1 MNGSVRD
8 QDAQYCR
15 GARMRSAVVV
25 GLVVVAVAAALWF
38 PASDALA
45 QDLISNVVPGL
56 EVTTFWVGTVYYGDR
71 DYTIISMPS
80 ELVGAAGIKTLND
93 EKTNSTDNYV
103 QFDLGHDADVYIAY
117 DNRAISLPNW
127 MSDYTATGT
136 SIGVTDE
143 GATPLQLYMKTFDA
157 GLVVLGGNMATGAVG
172 ANTNYM
178 VLVVPLPDPAVH
190 VVAPRFIE
198 LGERLTMTAIVSHL
212 EGEIEYQWS
221 KVGVGDLPGEDG
233 PSMTV
238 DTVDESHEGS
248 YQVEVWVGAGD
259 RIESAPR
266 FVEVVPVGSMPVA
279 GAVGLGLLIGAC
291 VFAGAA
297 AVRRKNR

>member
-1 MNGSVRD
+1 MNGSVRN
-8 QDAQYCR
+8 QQAQYCS
-15 GARMRSAVVV
+15 GARTRIAVVV
-25 GLVVVAVAAALWF
+25 GFAVAVLAAALWF

-45 QDLISNVVPGL
+45 QDLISNVVPDL
-56 EVTTFWVGTVYYGDR
+56 EVTTFWVGTEYYGDR
-71 DYTIISMPS
+71 TYTIISMPS
-80 ELVGAAGIKTLND
+80 EVVGAAGIKTLND

-117 DNRAISLPNW
+117 DSRGISLPNW
-127 MSDYTATGT
+127 MSDYSATGT
-136 SIGVTDE
+136 SIAVTDSE
-143 GATPLQLYMKTFDA
+143 ASPLQLYKKTFDA
-157 GLVVLGGNMATGAVG
+157 GQVVLGGNMATGAVG

-178 VLVVPLPDPAVH
+178 VLVVPLPDPEVH

-198 LGERLTMTAIVSHL
+198 LGERLTMTAIVYHL

-221 KVGVGDLPGEDG
+221 KVGVGDLPGENG

-238 DTVDESHEGS
+238 DAVAEIHEGD
-248 YQVEVWVGAGD
+248 YQVEVWVGEGD
-259 RIESAPR
+259 RIESVPR

-291 VFAGAA
+291 VLAGAA